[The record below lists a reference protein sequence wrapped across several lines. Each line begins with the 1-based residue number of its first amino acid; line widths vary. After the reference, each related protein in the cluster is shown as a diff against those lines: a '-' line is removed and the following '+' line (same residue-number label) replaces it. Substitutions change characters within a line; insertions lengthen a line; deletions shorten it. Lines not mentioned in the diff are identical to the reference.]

1 MPQMDGIA
9 QNAKAEDFRMKN
21 KVYEIIKYGN
31 ICLKDFPRYER
42 NGLALDIRQCEYAIL
57 RHVITL
63 ENKHYKKTTLG
74 EKQEMVIVKEVE
86 FGVYLAVSREE
97 ADERVLL
104 PKRQVPEGAKLGD
117 TVLVFIYR
125 DSRDRMIA
133 TVREPKLQLGQ
144 VAELTVAQLGR
155 IGAFLDWGLEK
166 DLLLPFKQQ
175 RGKVEQGDRV
185 LVSLYIDKSDRLC
198 ATMNVYDN
206 LRTDSPYSREDKVT
220 GRVYEMSENF
230 GAFVAVDNLYSALI
244 PRKELYGEVELGKDV
259 TARVIQVREDGKL
272 TLSIRDKAYLQMDK
286 DAELILSLME
296 EKGGFLPF
304 TDKASPERIQQET
317 GMSKNEFKRAVG
329 RLLKERKIEIR
340 EYSIQKRS

>member
-1 MPQMDGIA
+1 M
-9 QNAKAEDFRMKN
+9 
-21 KVYEIIKYGN
+21 
-31 ICLKDFPRYER
+31 
-42 NGLALDIRQCEYAIL
+42 IR
-57 RHVITL
+57 
-63 ENKHYKKTTLG
+63 LG

-86 FGVYLAVSREE
+86 FGVYLGVSREE